1 VSDSLGH
8 NAITT
13 LTIDVIG
20 TNDLPVIASG
30 AESSSLAEL
39 INTTGSPTHDTTQ
52 PAPTGTLNFTD
63 VDLTDTHSVGVT
75 LQSAAWS
82 GGPNIPAATQAD
94 LLAALQTALHD
105 STNSGAGS
113 IDWTFSIA
121 DKDLDFLGQ
130 GETLQVTYN
139 VAVAD
144 SAGATSNIQ
153 TVTITVTGTN
163 DVPVVTAAQAT
174 GDAIEGAAAPGP
186 NLVTNGD
193 FETGD
198 FTGWSAGA
206 RSSVDELFVRGL
218 WTADLGPTPQN
229 SESHESL
236 SQHIATTVG
245 ATYQITF
252 FAARGVEFDP
262 ASIFTVD
269 CNGTPIATLDSGSPL
284 GFTEYTFTVTAT
296 GSDTVLSFE
305 YRDNADVWRLDDVS
319 VVATSVPVQRTAT
332 DTISFADADLN
343 DTHSVPTVV
352 FKSTTLVVGS
362 GRRSAR

>member
-1 VSDSLGH
+1 VVEAGVRPTNAPFAGTPIATGNVLTNDVAVDFGAVKTVTGVAVGAGSTPTGSNLGATLTGIYGTLVLGADGSFTYTLNNSDTSTNALAQGQHASDIFSYTMSDSLGH

-39 INTTGSPTHDTTQ
+39 TNTTGSPTHDTTQ

-105 STNSGAGS
+105 STNSGLGS

-121 DKDLDFLGQ
+121 DKDLDFLAQ

-139 VAVAD
+139 VAVTD

-153 TVTITVTGTN
+153 MVTITVTGTN

-174 GDAIEGAAAPGP
+174 GDAIEGVAAPGP

-198 FTGWSAGA
+198 FTGWSAA
-206 RSSVDELFVRGL
+206 RTVR
-218 WTADLGPTPQN
+218 W
-229 SESHESL
+229 
-236 SQHIATTVG
+236 
-245 ATYQITF
+245 
-252 FAARGVEFDP
+252 
-262 ASIFTVD
+262 AS
-269 CNGTPIATLDSGSPL
+269 C
-284 GFTEYTFTVTAT
+284 
-296 GSDTVLSFE
+296 
-305 YRDNADVWRLDDVS
+305 
-319 VVATSVPVQRTAT
+319 
-332 DTISFADADLN
+332 SFAGCGPRIWGPL
-343 DTHSVPTVV
+343 
-352 FKSTTLVVGS
+352 
-362 GRRSAR
+362 R